1 MSRNNLTI
9 LALCLLI
16 LGGIAVVYFESRQ
29 YQEANKTAMGTPD
42 PLFDAVH
49 NRDYTAVEALVNKEP
64 GVLKRRHAQGGT
76 YMNCATSMKDIKM
89 IKLLLKLGG
98 SPNGAAGC
106 GMAPIILAT
115 GGGDLTVVKVLL
127 DAGADPNI
135 FGHASSPLA
144 NAKNSKNTKMV
155 NLLLKYGAKEMTSPP
170 KGPAAPQGSAAP
182 KEKH

>member
-29 YQEANKTAMGTPD
+29 YQQQTVQSSMGAD

-49 NRDYTAVEALVNKEP
+49 GKQYDLVEQLVNKSP
-64 GVLKRRHAQGGT
+64 GILKRKHFQGGT
-76 YMNCATSMKDIKM
+76 YMNCAASMKDIKM

-106 GMAPIILAT
+106 GMAPLILAT
-115 GGGDLTVVKVLL
+115 GGGDLATVKVLL

-170 KGPAAPQGSAAP
+170 KGPAAP
-182 KEKH
+182 KEQH